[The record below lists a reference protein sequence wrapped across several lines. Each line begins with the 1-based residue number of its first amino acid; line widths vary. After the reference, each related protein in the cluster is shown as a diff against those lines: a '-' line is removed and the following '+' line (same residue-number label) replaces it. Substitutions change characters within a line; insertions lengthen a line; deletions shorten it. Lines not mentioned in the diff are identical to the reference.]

1 MTIVKIPVVVG
12 KNRLRGHATGALVT
26 DDDGQDKLR
35 ALRDV
40 LRKEAQ
46 LADVDPTADWL
57 AIAVRQI
64 LDLYEEGWK
73 NWQVRKQGTVGFVY
87 EYAMPSGLSL
97 LLGESRVLQRVS
109 GPTRH

>member
-12 KNRLRGHATGALVT
+12 KKRLRGHATGALVF
-26 DDDGQDKLR
+26 DDDGQDNLS

-57 AIAVRQI
+57 AKAVCQI
-64 LDLYEEGWK
+64 LDLYEEGLT
-73 NWQVRKQGTVGFVY
+73 NWQASKQGTIGFVY
-87 EYAMPSGLSL
+87 ECDLPSGLSL